1 MKSKNGEA
9 QTPITKI
16 LERASVNTSF
26 EISNDFEPNIDA
38 KPVYRTDK
46 LSKLNK
52 EQRKFLSN
60 IFVVVRNVLP
70 KETAELL
77 IQKIEEEYK

>member
-1 MKSKNGEA
+1 
-9 QTPITKI
+9 
-16 LERASVNTSF
+16 LERASANTSF
-26 EISNDFEPNIDA
+26 DIVSDFVPSVET
-38 KPVYRTDK
+38 KPVFRTDK

-60 IFVVVRNVLP
+60 IFATIRNVLP
-70 KETAELL
+70 METAELL